1 MGENWVWVSGWVV
14 GVHICEGGRWYVKGV
29 VGTYATRAHKQTL
42 GAQSVYICTFCAFVH
57 CLIDVCNATYGCSL
71 PPPPQLQSILS
82 AWRPLPAEEALE
94 LLDYAYQ
101 DPDVRAYAIRSL
113 RQMS

>member
-1 MGENWVWVSGWVV
+1 MP
-14 GVHICEGGRWYVKGV
+14 HMDALY
-29 VGTYATRAHKQTL
+29 T
-42 GAQSVYICTFCAFVH
+42 
-57 CLIDVCNATYGCSL
+57 
-71 PPPPQLQSILS
+71 PPTPHPPQLQSILS